1 MTDSGESAAAS
12 GDPDVAAAA
21 LVMDLTYGLWASQTL
36 VAAESLDL
44 FTALSARGG
53 ATTAELCAELG
64 IERRP
69 ADILLTACTALG
81 LLRRDGERYLNTL
94 PAERYLVRGT
104 EHFFGDYVRMLR
116 DFAYPGWMRITDA
129 VRHNRPVRSIPDP
142 DKGIFDSGN
151 RPPLFWDGLYGL
163 SAVTGAALARAVSLA
178 QHCRLLDVGGGSGAS
193 AIELCRANPGL
204 SATVFDLPHVCQA
217 ADRRILDA
225 DLVDRVCVCPG
236 DFFAQPDLPGGHDVV
251 LLSMILHDWD
261 EILCRGLLAKCFRA
275 LDPGGM
281 LIVNELLVSDDSS
294 GPRDAALMSMNM
306 LVGTGGRNYTAAE
319 YLSWLTDAGFTDAK
333 VVPFRAP
340 AANGAVLAW
349 KRSG

>member
-1 MTDSGESAAAS
+1 
-12 GDPDVAAAA
+12 
-21 LVMDLTYGLWASQTL
+21 MDLTYGLWESQTL
-36 VAAESLDL
+36 AAAESLDL

-53 ATTAELCAELG
+53 ATADELCADLG

-81 LLRRDGERYLNTL
+81 LLHRDGERYLNAL
-94 PAERYLVRGT
+94 PAERHLVRGSGQ
-104 EHFFGDYVRMLR
+104 FLGDYVRMLH

-129 VRHNRPVRSIPDP
+129 VRHNRPVRTIAEPG
-142 DKGIFDSGN
+142 KGIFDAGN
-151 RPPLFWDGLYGL
+151 RPLLFWDGLYGL

-178 QHCRLLDVGGGSGAS
+178 RCSRLLDVGGGSGAS
-193 AIELCRANPGL
+193 AIELCRANPDL

-217 ADRRILDA
+217 AGRRIADA
-225 DLVDRVCVCPG
+225 GLAGRVGVCPG
-236 DFFAQPDLPGGHDVV
+236 DFFAQPDLPGGHDAV

-261 EILCRGLLAKCFRA
+261 EPTCRELLAKCLRA

-281 LIVNELLVSDDSS
+281 LIVSELLVADDRS

-306 LVGTGGRNYTAAE
+306 LVGTTGRNYTGGE
-319 YLSWLTDAGFTDAK
+319 YLSWLADAGFADAK